1 MIEGYPFG
9 RGGGGAPNRNKKGD
23 VQAFR
28 RNLISDMR
36 YNQSDINV
44 DDDFDEVRRTRKNYN
59 IKNDNINHNRYNPMQ
74 KSFSKIIKFFRFDN
88 VSVILNIIYLYLI
101 NFELMFYLIHEIE
114 IIYSKNQFVT

>member
-44 DDDFDEVRRTRKNYN
+44 DDDFDEVRRTKKNYN
-59 IKNDNINHNRYNPMQ
+59 FKNDNININNNRYNPIQ
-74 KSFSKIIKFFRFDN
+74 KSFSKI
-88 VSVILNIIYLYLI
+88 
-101 NFELMFYLIHEIE
+101 
-114 IIYSKNQFVT
+114 